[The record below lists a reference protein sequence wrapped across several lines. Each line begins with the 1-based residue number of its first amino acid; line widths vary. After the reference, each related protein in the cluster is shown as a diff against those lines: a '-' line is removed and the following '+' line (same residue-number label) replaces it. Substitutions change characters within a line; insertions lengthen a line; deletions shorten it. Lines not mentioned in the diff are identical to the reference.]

1 MKNTKTIIS
10 NTLLALFIGT
20 QLLAV
25 PMAGAQTTPPPAAT
39 VDNTAPTP
47 IPDPPMPTGP
57 DTSVVTPAQ
66 EAAILDGAST
76 TDLSTPAEK
85 QEKYCQLVYK
95 MSCSDYTKANATP
108 AEKKALDDAAAAT
121 KAAEDACNSTAQ
133 TMYGKD
139 MSCIELEQAREAD
152 CKNPAKNNN
161 VQYTSCA
168 AKAAA
173 QRNIQGAGFKLNLN
187 SLTLTSGGQKQ
198 GSAIFANKDYAKYG
212 VIVGTLLRVMDI
224 LILLIGSLAML
235 TLVLA
240 GIFMIANH
248 GDEAW
253 VTKGKTMMLYAIL
266 GMLVA
271 LLSFAIVN
279 VIQSA
284 LA

>member
-10 NTLLALFIGT
+10 NTLLALLIGL
-20 QLLAV
+20 QLLTI
-25 PMAGAQTTPPPAAT
+25 PMAGAQTTPPAAAT

-47 IPDPPMPTGP
+47 IPDPPAPTGP
-57 DTSVVTPAQ
+57 ETSVVTPAQ

-76 TDLSTPAEK
+76 TDIS
-85 QEKYCQLVYK
+85 
-95 MSCSDYTKANATP
+95 TP
-108 AEKKALDDAAAAT
+108 AEKKARDDAAAAT
-121 KAAEDACNSTAQ
+121 KAVEDACNSTAQ

-139 MSCIELEQAREAD
+139 MSCAELEQKREAD
-152 CKNPAKNNN
+152 CKTPAKNNN